1 MIKYEVAVFKRSS
14 LKHNFF
20 SSQHPPI
27 QCLES
32 DDYYSHL
39 TGLPLPQTSP
49 AGYRQ
54 WKINAPIVQPQS
66 YGHSRR

>member
-14 LKHNFF
+14 LKHNLKATP
-20 SSQHPPI
+20 QI

-32 DDYYSHL
+32 DDYTSHL
-39 TGLPLPQTSP
+39 TDLPLPQTSP

-66 YGHSRR
+66 CGHSRR